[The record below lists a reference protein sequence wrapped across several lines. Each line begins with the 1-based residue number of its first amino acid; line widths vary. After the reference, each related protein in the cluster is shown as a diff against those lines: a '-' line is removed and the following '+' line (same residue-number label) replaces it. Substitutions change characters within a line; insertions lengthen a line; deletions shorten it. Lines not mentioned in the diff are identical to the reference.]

1 MNWIRRLFSR
11 RQLFDDLSAEIRAH
25 LEERTDELSRSG
37 LTEED
42 AAAQARREFGN
53 VTLTEERAREI
64 WQWPRIESFFED
76 VRFGL
81 RTLRKSP
88 GFTTVAVLT
97 LALGI
102 GANTAIFSL
111 TDQIL
116 LERLPVGHPEQL
128 ALLSSTEAKWGR
140 THTDYDLTTSFSYPM
155 YKDLRDHNEVFS
167 GLLTCFPV
175 EVSVVAHGSAQI
187 AHGEL
192 VSGNFFSVL
201 GARPTLGRV
210 FSSADETV
218 PGANP
223 VTVLNY
229 AYWTEHFGG
238 DRSILNQTVN
248 LNGFPFTIVGVAR
261 PGFNMIQAG
270 AKPDVYVP
278 ITMKAQMTPGWNGLA
293 DHSDYFLPIVG
304 RLEAGITL
312 DRAEAGLQPL
322 FHDLLRSEFPEIT
335 SRWGATV
342 DLKHF
347 LAGQIELSGGEHGRP
362 VLQHSAKSPLL
373 FLSAM
378 VGLVLL
384 IACANLASLLL
395 ARGES
400 RHHEVAVRLALGA
413 GHSRIIRQLL
423 TESTLVAV
431 AGGAAG
437 LFMGWSALRA
447 LLAAMPADP
456 GTSGLSAS
464 LNLPVLTLTAA
475 VAIGSGIL
483 CGLFPAISASRTSLQ
498 SAFNDQAR
506 STAGGIQ
513 STRVRKSLIVTQ
525 VAMTAT
531 LLVAAGLFGESLVR
545 TERVNLGMH
554 IDHIVQFDFLP
565 GLSRYSAAQTLG
577 LFDRL
582 RQKLAALP
590 GVTSVTASESSLLA
604 GGMEIDTVNY
614 EGYRPSG
621 DDENEGL
628 NPWVNYI
635 EPRFFSTLGV
645 PLLKGREFRDSDT
658 ASSPAVAIISE
669 SVARKFFAGRNPIG
683 LHLGFGGEVP
693 RVEIVGVVGDVRQ
706 NDPRW
711 PASPSIYFPCAQDKT
726 VTDATFYVRTPL
738 ESRAILATLRNSA
751 AQVAP
756 DVAASNFRTLTEQLN
771 NIIFD
776 ERLVTFLT
784 IAFGLLAA
792 ALASVGV
799 YGVMAYIVAR
809 RTREIGIRMALG
821 AKPGK
826 LAGRILW
833 QAGGLALAGIVI
845 GFLIA
850 VPISRLI
857 RAELFEVK
865 PQDPVAFLI
874 SAVLLAAVAL
884 AACYIPARRAM
895 RVDPMVAL
903 KYE

>member
-1 MNWIRRLFSR
+1 MNRVRRLFSR
-11 RQLFDDLSAEIRAH
+11 RQLCNDLSDEIRTH
-25 LEERTDELSRSG
+25 LEERADELFESG
-37 LTEED
+37 LAEEE

-102 GANTAIFSL
+102 GANTAIFSI

-116 LERLPVGHPEQL
+116 LELLPVRHPEQL
-128 ALLSSTEAKWGR
+128 AILSSTEVKWGR
-140 THTDYDLTTSFSYPM
+140 TQTDYDLKTSFSYPM

-167 GLLTCFPV
+167 GLLTCFPA
-175 EVSVVAHGSAQI
+175 EVSVVAHNGAQI

-201 GARPTLGRV
+201 GVRPVLGRV

-218 PGANP
+218 PGTNA
-223 VTVLNY
+223 VAVLNY
-229 AYWTEHFGG
+229 AYWAEHFGG
-238 DRSILNQTVN
+238 NPSVLNQTVN
-248 LNGFPFTIVGVAR
+248 INGFPFAIVGVAQ
-261 PGFNMIQAG
+261 PGFNAIQAG

-278 ITMKAQMTPGWNGLA
+278 ITMKAQMTPGWDGLA
-293 DHSDYFLPIVG
+293 SHSDYFLPIVG
-304 RLEAGITL
+304 RLKPALTL

-322 FHDLLRSEFPEIT
+322 FRDLLRSEFPEIT

-347 LAGQIELSGGEHGRP
+347 LAGQIELSPGERGRP
-362 VLQHSAKSPLL
+362 VLQHSAGTPLV

-400 RHHEVAVRLALGA
+400 RHHEVALRLALGA

-437 LFMGWSALRA
+437 LFIGWSVLRA
-447 LLAAMPADP
+447 LIAAMPADP
-456 GTSGLSAS
+456 GTSGLSAN
-464 LNLPVLTLTAA
+464 LNLPVLIVTAA
-475 VAIGSGIL
+475 AAVGSGIL

-498 SAFNDQAR
+498 SAFNDQAICTTGGSA
-506 STAGGIQ
+506 STW
-513 STRVRKSLIVTQ
+513 VRKSLIVAQ

-531 LLVAAGLFGESLVR
+531 LLVAASLFGESLIR
-545 TERVNLGMH
+545 TERVDVGLR

-565 GLSRYSAAQTLG
+565 GLSHYSASQTIA

-582 RQKLAALP
+582 RQKVAAQP
-590 GVTSVTASESSLLA
+590 GVTSVTASESPLLA
-604 GGMEIDTVNY
+604 GGMGIDTVNY

-621 DDENEGL
+621 NDENEGL

-635 EPRFFSTLGV
+635 APRFFSTLGI

-658 ASSPAVAIISE
+658 ASSPAVAMISE

-693 RVEIVGVVGDVRQ
+693 RIEIVGVVGDVRE

-726 VTDATFYVRTPL
+726 VTNATFYVRTPV
-738 ESRAILATLRNSA
+738 EPRATLATLRNTV
-751 AQVAP
+751 AQAAP
-756 DVAASNFRTLTEQLN
+756 DVAASNFQTLAEQMNSTL
-771 NIIFD
+771 FD

-784 IAFGLLAA
+784 MAFGLLAA

-799 YGVMAYIVAR
+799 YGVMAYVVAR

-821 AKPGK
+821 AKREH
-826 LAGRILW
+826 LARLILW
-833 QAGGLALAGIVI
+833 QAGGLALAGVVI

-865 PQDPVAFLI
+865 PEDPAVFLI
-874 SAVLLAAVAL
+874 SAALLAAVAL
-884 AACYIPARRAM
+884 AACYMPVRRAM
-895 RVDPMVAL
+895 RVDPMTAL
-903 KYE
+903 KHE

>member
-1 MNWIRRLFSR
+1 MNWVRRLFSL
-11 RQLFDDLSAEIRAH
+11 RQLYNDLSDEIRTH
-25 LEERTDELSRSG
+25 LEERTEELVASG
-37 LTEED
+37 LSKED

-53 VTLTEERAREI
+53 VTLIEERGREI
-64 WQWPRIESFFED
+64 WQWHAVESFFED

-111 TDQIL
+111 SDQIL
-116 LERLPVGHPEQL
+116 LRLLPVQDPQQL
-128 ALLSSTEAKWGR
+128 AILSSTEAKWGR
-140 THTDYDLTTSFSYPM
+140 TETDYDLKNSFSYPM

-175 EVSVVAHGSAQI
+175 DVSVLAHDTAQI

-192 VSGNFFSVL
+192 VSGNFFKVL
-201 GARPTLGRV
+201 GVGPVLGRV
-210 FSSADETV
+210 FSSADETL
-218 PGANP
+218 PGINA
-223 VTVLNY
+223 VAVLNY
-229 AYWTEHFGG
+229 AYWTGHFGG
-238 DRSILNQTVN
+238 NPSVLNQTVN
-248 LNGFPFTIVGVAR
+248 INGFPFTIVGVAQ
-261 PGFNMIQAG
+261 PGFNAIQAG

-278 ITMKAQMTPGWNGLA
+278 ITMKARMTPGWDGLA
-293 DHSDYFLPIVG
+293 SHSDYFLPIVG
-304 RLEAGITL
+304 RLKPGITI
-312 DRAEAGLQPL
+312 DRAEANLQPL

-342 DLKHF
+342 DLNHF
-347 LAGQIELSGGEHGRP
+347 LAGKIELSPGEHGRP
-362 VLQHSAKSPLL
+362 VLQHWFKTPLV

-400 RHHEVAVRLALGA
+400 RHHEVALRLALGA

-431 AGGAAG
+431 AGGVAG
-437 LFMGWSALRA
+437 LFIGWTALRV
-447 LLAAMPADP
+447 LIAAMPADP

-464 LNLPVLTLTAA
+464 LDLPVLAVTAA
-475 VAIGSGIL
+475 AAIGSGIF
-483 CGLFPAISASRTSLQ
+483 CGLFPAISASRTTLQ
-498 SAFNDQAR
+498 SAFNDQAFG
-506 STAGGIQ
+506 TTGGIA
-513 STRVRKSLIVTQ
+513 STRVRKSLIVAQ

-545 TERVNLGMH
+545 TERVDVGMR
-554 IDHIVQFDFLP
+554 IDRIVQFDFLP
-565 GLSRYSAAQTLG
+565 GLSGYSASQTIA
-577 LFDRL
+577 LFNRL
-582 RQKLAALP
+582 RQKVAALP

-621 DDENEGL
+621 NDENEGL

-635 EPRFFSTLGV
+635 APRFFSTLGI
-645 PLLKGREFRDSDT
+645 PLLEGREFRDSDT
-658 ASSPAVAIISE
+658 ASSPAVAILSE

-693 RVEIVGVVGDVRQ
+693 RIEIVGVVGDARQ

-726 VTDATFYVRTPL
+726 VTNATFYIRTPL
-738 ESRAILATLRNSA
+738 EPRGILATLRNTT

-756 DVAASNFRTLTEQLN
+756 DVAASNFQTLTEQLN
-771 NIIFD
+771 RIVFD
-776 ERLVTFLT
+776 ERLVTFLV

-792 ALASVGV
+792 TLASVGV
-799 YGVMAYIVAR
+799 YGVMAYVVAR

-821 AKPGK
+821 AKREH
-826 LAGRILW
+826 LARMILW
-833 QAGGLALAGIVI
+833 QAGEITLAGMVI

-865 PQDPVAFLI
+865 PEDPVVFLI
-874 SAVLLAAVAL
+874 SAALLAAVAL
-884 AACYIPARRAM
+884 AACYMPVRKAM
-895 RVDPMVAL
+895 RVDPMNAL
-903 KYE
+903 KHE